1 MCILT
6 NSTDSKMSN
15 IFGGT
20 KPIASDPKGYMV
32 MKRWSV

>member
-6 NSTDSKMSN
+6 NYIKFKISN

-20 KPIASDPKGYMV
+20 WSIASDPKGYMV
-32 MKRWSV
+32 MKSCSV